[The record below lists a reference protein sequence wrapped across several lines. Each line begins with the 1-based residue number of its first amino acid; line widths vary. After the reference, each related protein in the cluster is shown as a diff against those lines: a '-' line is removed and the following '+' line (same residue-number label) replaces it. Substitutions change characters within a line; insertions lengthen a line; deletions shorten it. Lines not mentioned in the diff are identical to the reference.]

1 MSAAVAEPI
10 STLPKANAPM
20 AAAMDRFIMFR
31 MFRIGLFSPFR
42 SLTQQ
47 RAHSMPSTRRNYSG
61 RKAYFCNFL

>member
-1 MSAAVAEPI
+1 
-10 STLPKANAPM
+10 M
-20 AAAMDRFIMFR
+20 AAAMDRFITFR
-31 MFRIGLFSPFR
+31 MFRIGLFSPFK